1 MDLLD
6 LLNAHSGRL
15 SEERAAAYFLQLVRA
30 CWLAG
35 LLFPSGFPP
44 PLLQRYLPTNHLMP
58 SSSPPPLSGN
68 QVRDVG
74 AIHANGLVHRDL
86 KPENCMVDG
95 ATGSLK
101 IIDFGLS
108 KRQQSAVTL
117 GVGTPDYMVP
127 ELLGSCDL
135 SLLAVQQL
143 GVPASLPLGLWMV
156 YSSHVDQV

>member
-15 SEERAAAYFLQLVRA
+15 SEERAAAYFLQLVRGVA
-30 CWLAG
+30 
-35 LLFPSGFPP
+35 
-44 PLLQRYLPTNHLMP
+44 
-58 SSSPPPLSGN
+58 
-68 QVRDVG
+68 

-86 KPENCMVDG
+86 KPENCMVHG

-117 GVGTPDYMVP
+117 GVGSPDYMVP
-127 ELLGSCDL
+127 ELLGSGDL